1 VSGSRP
7 KRMRTGRLR
16 EEGTSSPGSRKRR
29 VLVARVRR
37 IRAVHMYV
45 QRMDDG
51 ASSEHQISSL
61 PPGPPSRRARRHKGG
76 GAIEQHCEWTVPR
89 PTPNASRPRRKKG
102 ILIGGSAPA
111 TTSLSAGD
119 PANAPLP
126 RNAPQ
131 SSAHKRTPT
140 LRDKTAADP
149 PYTGRL
155 LVVRGASAW
164 ASGIVRPAAL
174 HRGELLR
181 SSLVPTRG
189 RVRARIRKWTACQC
203 IGKRARLRVCV
214 RSCSLASGERNK
226 TIKQPQGR

>member
-16 EEGTSSPGSRKRR
+16 EESTSSPGSRKRR

-37 IRAVHMYV
+37 IRAVHIYV

-76 GAIEQHCEWTVPR
+76 GAIEQHREWPVPR
-89 PTPNASRPRRKKG
+89 PTRNASRPRRKKG
-102 ILIGGSAPA
+102 ILIRGSAPA
-111 TTSLSAGD
+111 MTSLSVGD

-131 SSAHKRTPT
+131 SSASKRTRGVT
-140 LRDKTAADP
+140 RRMGLGLVQSHSDGNESHFVSLSVGLETSQWDSEEVERTADAQPNDRMID
-149 PYTGRL
+149 GL
-155 LVVRGASAW
+155 INLSAV
-164 ASGIVRPAAL
+164 SFY
-174 HRGELLR
+174 
-181 SSLVPTRG
+181 
-189 RVRARIRKWTACQC
+189 
-203 IGKRARLRVCV
+203 
-214 RSCSLASGERNK
+214 
-226 TIKQPQGR
+226 